1 MKCPNCTTVMKMA
14 FRQQIE
20 IDYCPK
26 CRGVWLD
33 KGELDKLIERAHE
46 NHIREPE
53 PDYRPSS
60 RSAYKRKRGY
70 DDPVHE
76 YEVDDTYYDKRR
88 SKSYKKR
95 HTDKRYHKKSWKKR
109 GKDIVEEIFDIFD

>member
-1 MKCPNCTTVMKMA
+1 MKCPNCATVLKMA

-46 NHIREPE
+46 NHVREPDT
-53 PDYRPSS
+53 DYRPSS
-60 RSAYKRKRGY
+60 RSAYKRKRSHDDY
-70 DDPVHE
+70 DD
-76 YEVDDTYYDKRR
+76 YDDKRR
-88 SKSYKKR
+88 NSYKKR
-95 HTDKRYHKKSWKKR
+95 RYDKRYRKKSWKKR
-109 GKDIVEEIFDIFD
+109 GKDIIEEIFDIFD

>member
-1 MKCPNCTTVMKMA
+1 MKCPNCATVLKMT

-46 NHIREPE
+46 NHISQHEPE
-53 PDYRPSS
+53 PKYRPSS

-70 DDPVHE
+70 KNHYDD
-76 YEVDDTYYDKRR
+76 DDYSDKRR
-88 SKSYKKR
+88 HKSYKKR
-95 HTDKRYHKKSWKKR
+95 RYDKRYRKKSWKKR

>member
-1 MKCPNCTTVMKMA
+1 MKCPNCATVLKMA

-46 NHIREPE
+46 NHVSQHEPE
-53 PDYRPSS
+53 PEYRPSS

-70 DDPVHE
+70 DDH
-76 YEVDDTYYDKRR
+76 YDDDDYSDKKRH
-88 SKSYKKR
+88 KSYKKR
-95 HTDKRYHKKSWKKR
+95 RYDKRYRKKSWKKR